1 MQLVLLL
8 YWLHHKSLW
17 FLLTNYLDYLF
28 LKQLKVSNFSATI
41 GALLFSFSGFMIIG
55 SCWYVFTYEAF
66 TLAMALLGFELYF
79 QKNKWLVF
87 VLSIALIGISM
98 PFNLYFGADVNVD
111 KSIIKSKFLKISS
124 TVFINFF

>member
-1 MQLVLLL
+1 MPKIYVFIELL
-8 YWLHHKSLW
+8 KIVSGGIV
-17 FLLTNYLDYLF
+17 FYLF

-79 QKNKWLVF
+79 QKNNATFK
-87 VLSIALIGISM
+87 
-98 PFNLYFGADVNVD
+98 
-111 KSIIKSKFLKISS
+111 
-124 TVFINFF
+124 